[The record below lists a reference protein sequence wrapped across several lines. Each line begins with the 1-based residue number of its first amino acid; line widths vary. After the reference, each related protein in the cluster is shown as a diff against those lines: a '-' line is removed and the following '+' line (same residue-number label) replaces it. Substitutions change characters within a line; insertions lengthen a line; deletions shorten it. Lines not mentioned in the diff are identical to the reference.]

1 MKQPS
6 RTVLWLAL
14 QAAVVAPAVAQTT
27 PASTP
32 AEPAQLPTVVIKAS
46 QATDPAKEALQ
57 AEQALTP
64 GGVALVEGEGLRQRN
79 VTSLG
84 DMLRY
89 VPGIWAASGQT
100 GDSTFISSR
109 GSNLDATNY
118 DGNGIKLLQDG
129 LPVTAADGNNHNRQP
144 DPLSARYASVARGA
158 NALTYG
164 ASTLGGAI
172 DFTTPTFRDG
182 AQNEWLLNA
191 GSFGQWQS
199 RLTLGTASGTFD
211 GLVTAETRRS
221 DGFRVHQRQQREG
234 LYANGG
240 WQLADNIQT
249 RFYATY
255 INNRQQLPGALTR
268 QQWLDDPRQAEAL
281 AVLGDYQYN
290 VETWRLANKTVWDID
305 ADSKLTLGLSYENQK
320 LYHPIVYLPFV
331 PFSLL
336 IDTEQRTVGS
346 SLRYQRRMGA
356 HDLLVG
362 VNLARTTVGGGNFS
376 YTPGGAQVQFA
387 AVDNSANNLE
397 LFVMDRWQ
405 FAPGWT
411 AVYGAQ
417 AVSTSRKVVSDGL
430 DGDYNSLNPR
440 VGLIRQLTLGSQ
452 LFANVSRVYEA
463 PTFYELQDQTPGGP
477 PKTLLKAMRGT
488 AFEVGTRGKQDMGA
502 YHRWH
507 WDVTGY
513 YTRLNNE
520 ILSRDDPGAPGTSL
534 SINAGSTVH
543 AGIEAVLGASFA
555 VGGSSEHRIEPLVNL
570 TLNHF
575 RFRNDALYGNNVLP
589 AAPKGALRGEVL
601 YRHASGFFVGPTVD
615 IVGSRQADFSNTYT
629 VDGYTLWGLRAGW
642 TGKDWEV
649 FAEARNL
656 GNKKHVSFFSVRD
669 KAGANDA
676 ILTSGEPRS
685 FYVGARL
692 KF

>member
-6 RTVLWLAL
+6 RTVLWVAL
-14 QAAVVAPAVAQTT
+14 QAAALAPAVAQTQSAT
-27 PASTP
+27 PNT
-32 AEPAQLPTVVIKAS
+32 EPAQLPTVVIKATKVAD
-46 QATDPAKEALQ
+46 QTREDLQ
-57 AEQALTP
+57 NEQALTP
-64 GGVALVEGEGLRQRN
+64 GGVSLVEGEGLRQRN

-144 DPLSARYASVARGA
+144 DPLSARYVTVARGA

-172 DFTTPTFRDG
+172 DFTTPTARDG
-182 AQNEWLLNA
+182 APNEWLFSG

-199 RLTLGTASGTFD
+199 RLSLGTTSGTFD
-211 GLVTAETRRS
+211 GMVTAETRRS
-221 DGFRVHQRQQREG
+221 GGFRQHQRQEREG

-240 WQLADNIQT
+240 WQLNDTMHT

-255 INNRQQLPGALTR
+255 ISNQQQLPGALTR
-268 QQWLDDPRQAEAL
+268 QQWLDNPRQAEAA
-281 AVLGDYQYN
+281 AVTGDYQYN
-290 VETWRLANKTVWDID
+290 VQTWRLANKTVWDID
-305 ADSKLTLGLSYENQK
+305 ADSRLTLGLSYENQK
-320 LYHPIVYLPFV
+320 LYHPIVYAPF
-331 PFSLL
+331 FSLL

-362 VNLARTTVGGGNFS
+362 ANLARTTVGGGNFN
-376 YTPGGAQVQFA
+376 YTPGGAATQFV

-405 FAPGWT
+405 FAPSWT

-417 AVSTSRKVVSDGL
+417 AVATSRKVVSDGL
-430 DGDYNSLNPR
+430 DGSYHSINPR
-440 VGLIRQLTLGSQ
+440 VGVIRQLTPTTQ
-452 LFANVSRVYEA
+452 VFANISRVYEA

-477 PKTLLKAMRGT
+477 PNRLLDAMRGT
-488 AFEVGTRGKQDMGA
+488 ALEVGTRGKQDLGPRD
-502 YHRWH
+502 HWH
-507 WDVTGY
+507 WDITGY
-513 YTRLNNE
+513 YTRLKDE
-520 ILSRDDPGAPGTSL
+520 ILSRDSPLAPGTSL
-534 SINAGSTVH
+534 SINVDGTVH
-543 AGIEAVLGASFA
+543 AGVEAVLGASFA
-555 VGGSSEHRIEPLVNL
+555 VGGSGEHRIEPLVNV
-570 TLNHF
+570 TFNHF

-589 AAPKGALRGEVL
+589 AAPKVALRGELL
-601 YRHASGFFVGPTVD
+601 YRHASGFFVGPTIDV
-615 IVGSRQADFSNTYT
+615 VGSRQADFSNTYE

-656 GNKKHVSFFSVRD
+656 GNKKYVSFFSVRD
-669 KAGANDA
+669 VAAANAA
-676 ILTSGEPRS
+676 ILTPGEPRS
-685 FYVGARL
+685 LYVGARL